1 MNTKLLKELK
11 DQTKE
16 MTTFG
21 LLSYLVDQKSNNLAF
36 ATSLG
41 AEDQVITEMISS
53 INPPIRIFM
62 LDTGRL
68 FPETYDLIDRTNSRY
83 KVNIEIFFP
92 NTESVEN
99 MVNKKGINLFYNSFE
114 DRKLCC
120 SIRKVEPLK
129 RALKEVEIW
138 ITGLRNEH
146 SESRAKIS
154 RIEWDE
160 ANGLIKVNPLIDW
173 NEKDVWDYIN
183 KKNIPF
189 NPLHKKGFKSIGCQ
203 PCTRAV
209 KIGENQRDGRW
220 WWENIEH
227 KECGLHKR

>member
-1 MNTKLLKELK
+1 MNFELLKKLNE
-11 DQTKE
+11 QTKE
-16 MTTFG
+16 MTSFE
-21 LLSYLVDQKSNNLAF
+21 LLSFLINQKSEDLAF

-41 AEDQVITEMISS
+41 AEDQVITEI
-53 INPPIRIFM
+53 IALANPSTRIFV

-68 FPETYDLIDRTNSRY
+68 FPETYDLIESTKSRY
-83 KVNIEIFFP
+83 KINIEIFFP

-129 RALKEVEIW
+129 RALKNVKIW

-146 SESRAKIS
+146 SENRAKTS
-154 RIEWDE
+154 RIEWDN

-189 NPLHKKGFKSIGCQ
+189 NPLYKKGFKSIGCQ

-209 KIGENQRDGRW
+209 NVDENQRDGRW
-220 WWENIEH
+220 WWENIEN
-227 KECGLHKR
+227 KECGLHER